1 MNPVCV
7 DCQREMFCAKTGR
20 VIEVRVVDDAGA
32 ERPYQL
38 WRADE
43 FACRAC
49 GSSVMVAAKEAWVDF
64 GVNREEFIAQKA
76 RAEADNNLRLV
87 RVR

>member
-1 MNPVCV
+1 MNPACV

-20 VIEVRVVDDAGA
+20 VIEVRVILDDGS
-32 ERPYQL
+32 ERPHQL

-43 FACRAC
+43 FRCRAC
-49 GSSVMVAAKEAWVDF
+49 NSSVLVAAKEAWMDF

-76 RAEADNNLRLV
+76 RAEADNNLRPV